1 MTSATTT
8 LLQSTANETIRNSL
22 VTSSSP
28 THEKEPLSRGDGCK
42 TDDAGENVTFN
53 TDDDASDEGGMDE
66 YDEEDDLCDDEEEEV
81 AALLE
86 LEEEEMMKLEEDEM
100 VTEFDSDDTVGCA
113 YSGARQATSQDE
125 EQPVADDI
133 KLHGDADPAVA
144 HQPYQYSRGRAR
156 TLSIEIDRKF
166 HDKLLDLDL

>member
-1 MTSATTT
+1 MTSATAT
-8 LLQSTANETIRNSL
+8 LLHSTANETIRNSV

-28 THEKEPLSRGDGCK
+28 THQKEPLSLRDGCK
-42 TDDAGENVTFN
+42 TDDADKNVTFN
-53 TDDDASDEGGMDE
+53 TDDDGSDEGGME
-66 YDEEDDLCDDEEEEV
+66 EFNDEEDLCDDEEEEV

-100 VTEFDSDDTVGCA
+100 VTKFDCDDEV
-113 YSGARQATSQDE
+113 YSGARKGKSQDE
-125 EQPVADDI
+125 EQPVADDT
-133 KLHGDADPAVA
+133 KLHGDAEPAIA

-166 HDKLLDLDL
+166 HHEL